1 MTSSTSGVTST
12 SSSTAATTA
21 AATTSSSSSLSSIL
35 TTLGAGSG
43 LDTSN
48 LVNELVAAS
57 QDPVQE
63 QLDAQSTTNSN
74 RISALGTITSD
85 LSTLNTSLAS
95 LISGG
100 SLLTQPSVSD
110 TSVMTATAE
119 TGSRLSNLS
128 GSIQV
133 KQLAQAQSIST
144 GGYDTSKT
152 FDAGSLTF
160 TNSYGSATVSIDA
173 GSSLSDVAKAINKKQ
188 AGFTATV
195 LTQSSGQ
202 QQLMVTGMTGDA
214 YGFSISGSG
223 GVSDINYDK
232 SSNSGSMTSNVAA
245 QDAKLSYNNV
255 DVTRSSNTFDDLVSG
270 VSITLKSTSTQP
282 VTLGSTRQTA
292 NVRQSI
298 LNFVDAYNQL
308 YSDISTNTALGTSST
323 TAGVLANDSGVRT
336 LKSSLNNMINQKLSS
351 NGTYSTLGEVGVSI
365 NRDGTLSAD
374 TTQLDTALANDPD
387 SVEALFNPTQS
398 TSNSAVSITSSISKV
413 TPGTYKLSD
422 VTYDDSGNITGAKLN
437 GKDMLVSGKSLIASS
452 DSPAAGLVLKI
463 SGSSVTDSTI
473 SIDSGV
479 GGAVNQL
486 YKNMTATGG
495 ALTASSNTYS
505 KVTTSI
511 AKKETDLTSKMT
523 DYRTRLTSQF
533 TAMNTAV
540 SGYKS
545 TLSFLKQQVAL
556 WTNSSSSSSS

>member
-12 SSSTAATTA
+12 SSSTAATA
-21 AATTSSSSSLSSIL
+21 AATTSSSSTSTLSSIL

-43 LDTSN
+43 LDTTN

-57 QDPVQE
+57 QDPIQQ
-63 QLDAQSTTNSN
+63 QLDTQSTTNSN

-85 LSTLNTSLAS
+85 LSALNTSLSS
-95 LISGG
+95 LVSGG

-110 TSVMTATAE
+110 TSVLTATAE
-119 TGSRLSNLS
+119 SGSRLSNLS
-128 GSIQV
+128 GSIKV
-133 KQLAQAQSIST
+133 EQLAQAQSIST
-144 GGYDTSKT
+144 TAYDSSKT
-152 FDAGSLTF
+152 FDAGTLTF

-202 QQLMVTGMTGDA
+202 QQLMITGMTGDA
-214 YGFSISGSG
+214 YGFSVSGSG
-223 GVSDINYDK
+223 GASDINYDK
-232 SSNSGSMTSNVAA
+232 SANSGSMTVNVAA

-255 DVTRSSNTFDDLVSG
+255 EVTRSSNTFDDLISG
-270 VSITLKSTSTQP
+270 VSINLKSASSQA
-282 VTLGSTRQTA
+282 VTLGSTRQTS
-292 NVRQSI
+292 NVRQAV
-298 LNFVDAYNQL
+298 LNFVDAYNEL
-308 YSDISTNTALGTSST
+308 YSDISTNTAIGTSSSS
-323 TAGVLANDSGVRT
+323 AGALANDAGVRT
-336 LKSSLNNMINQKLSS
+336 LKSSLNSMINQKLSS
-351 NGTYSTLGEVGVSI
+351 TGSYSTLGEIGVSI
-365 NRDGTLSAD
+365 NRDGTLTAD

-398 TSNSAVSITSSISKV
+398 TSNSAVSITSSIGKV

-422 VTYDDSGNITGAKLN
+422 VTYDESGNITGAKLN

-452 DSPAAGLVLKI
+452 DSTAAGLVLKI
-463 SGSSVTDSTI
+463 SGTSVTDSTI
-473 SIDSGV
+473 SIDAGV

-486 YKNMTATGG
+486 YTQMTSSGG
-495 ALTASSNTYS
+495 ALTASKNTYT
-505 KVTTSI
+505 KVASAITQ
-511 AKKETDLTSKMT
+511 KETDLTSKMST
-523 DYRTRLTSQF
+523 YRTRLTTQF

-545 TLSFLKQQVAL
+545 TLSFLKQQISL
-556 WTNSSSSSSS
+556 WTKDSSSS